1 MEARPENGGAG
12 PGEVHG
18 TVLVTGG
25 SRGIGLEIARRFA
38 AEGHP
43 LALVARDRADLE
55 STREELARLGSPG
68 VRILPEDLSEA
79 GAAGR
84 VFRELDEIS
93 PPVDVVVNNA
103 GFSTHGPFHRS
114 DRAAQVDMIRV
125 MVEAPTELARRFLV
139 DLVDRD
145 RGGLLNVA
153 STAAFQPGPRQ
164 AVYFAAKS
172 YLVSFTQA
180 VAHELAGT
188 SLRISVLC
196 PGPTATAFQER
207 AGMDEVRLGGKGA
220 LPLMSAARVAEI
232 GVRGW
237 KEGRRVVVPGFLNRA
252 GALGARLA
260 PDGLSMRVVDWL
272 QSAPE

>member
-1 MEARPENGGAG
+1 M
-12 PGEVHG
+12 
-18 TVLVTGG
+18 VLVTGG

-38 AEGHP
+38 ADGHP
-43 LALVARDRADLE
+43 LALVARDRGDLE
-55 STREELARLGSPG
+55 SAAGELARLGSPG
-68 VRILPEDLSEA
+68 VRILPADLSEP
-79 GAAGR
+79 GAPGR
-84 VFRELDEIS
+84 VYRELTESS

-103 GFSTHGPFHRS
+103 GFSTHGPFHRA
-114 DRAAQVDMIRV
+114 DAAAQVDMVRV
-125 MVEAPTELARRFLV
+125 MVEAPTALSRRFLA
-139 DLVDRD
+139 DMVDRD

-180 VAHELAGT
+180 VAHELADT
-188 SLRISVLC
+188 ALRISVLC
-196 PGPTATAFQER
+196 PGPTATGFQER
-207 AGMDEVRLGGKGA
+207 AGMDEVRLAGKGA
-220 LPLMSAARVAEI
+220 LSLMSAGRVAEI

-252 GALGARLA
+252 GVLGARLA
-260 PDGLSMRVVDWL
+260 PDGLAMRLVDWL